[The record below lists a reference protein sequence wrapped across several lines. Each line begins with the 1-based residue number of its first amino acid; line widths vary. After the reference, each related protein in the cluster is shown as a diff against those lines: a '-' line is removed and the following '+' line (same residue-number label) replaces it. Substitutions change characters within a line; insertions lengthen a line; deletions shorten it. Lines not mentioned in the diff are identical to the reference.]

1 MVVAMADLREEKRKI
16 GRVVQTLRHIFE
28 ASISALCAFLLV
40 ILIIIL
46 AILGSY

>member
-1 MVVAMADLREEKRKI
+1 MADSREDKRKI
-16 GRVVQTLRHIFE
+16 GRVAQTLRHIFE
-28 ASISALCAFLLV
+28 ASISAFCAFLLV